1 MRQVGSLPTEAEAKR
16 FTAYLITKEISALA
30 EQSPSG
36 AWIVWSRNENDL
48 SAAKS
53 ELARFIENPNA
64 AIYQGVEEQALSL
77 QRQQAERQQKL
88 HKNVV
93 QVRNDW
99 SRSHGPNRKR
109 PITFTLMGVAIV
121 ASLAGNFGQ
130 QQPRGMIYSR
140 LMFVEADSL
149 EDRIQALSDPLASI
163 KQGQV
168 WRLITPIFLHG
179 SPIHLIFNM
188 IMMYQ
193 LGGIVEWIRGPRN
206 FLGIVLA
213 TAVFSNLAQALTP
226 PGIGIPFNWN
236 GEPTLLLNIG
246 GSPFFVGMSG
256 VVYAL
261 FGYVLIKSKFD
272 PSSGLVL
279 RQSAVIFLLVWLVL
293 CMTPLIPGIANM
305 GHLAGLVSGGVIA
318 YVSVL
323 RR

>member
-1 MRQVGSLPTEAEAKR
+1 MRQVGSLSSEADARR

-30 EQSPSG
+30 EPTNNG
-36 AWIVWSRNENDL
+36 GWIVWSRNENDL
-48 SAAKS
+48 EQAKL
-53 ELARFIENPNA
+53 ELARFQENPHDK
-64 AIYQGVEEQALSL
+64 IYEGVEEQALTL
-77 QRQQAERQQKL
+77 QRQKAEQQQQRQ
-88 HKNVV
+88 KNLM

-99 SRSHGPNRKR
+99 SRSGGANRKR
-109 PITFTLMGVAIV
+109 PITLTLMGVAVV
-121 ASLAGNFGQ
+121 ASLWGNFGQ
-130 QQPRGMIYSR
+130 SQSQNSVYNR
-140 LMFVEADSL
+140 LMFVQANTVEAK
-149 EDRIQALSDPLASI
+149 IQALNDPLASI

-179 SPIHLIFNM
+179 DTIHLIFNM

-213 TAVFSNLAQALTP
+213 TALFSNLAQALTP

-293 CMTPLIPGIANM
+293 CMTPIIPGIANM
-305 GHLAGLVSGGVIA
+305 GHLAGLVSGAAIA
-318 YVSVL
+318 YIPLL